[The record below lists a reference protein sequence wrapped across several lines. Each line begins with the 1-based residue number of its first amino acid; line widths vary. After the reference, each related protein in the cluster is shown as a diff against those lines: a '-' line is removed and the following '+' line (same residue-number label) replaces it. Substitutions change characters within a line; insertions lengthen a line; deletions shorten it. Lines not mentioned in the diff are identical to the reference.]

1 MASTM
6 VDVTITKLLSIPEVF
21 SRLDPGQLAGMMT
34 GTVKRSVLGG
44 MIPNPLLRIF
54 LKRASKGVIADI
66 ENIADIR
73 TLAIQGLTENPATL
87 GAFFQNIAHKELSF
101 LINSGLGFGFI
112 LGLFQ
117 MVQLMLFPGNWTLPV
132 GGAVVGYITNW
143 IALKNIFEPINP
155 IKLGPFTLQGMF
167 LKRQFEVSEAFSD
180 YISKFVLNSQRVW

>member
-1 MASTM
+1 
-6 VDVTITKLLSIPEVF
+6 
-21 SRLDPGQLAGMMT
+21 MMT

-54 LKRASKGVIADI
+54 LKRASKGVIAEI

>member
-1 MASTM
+1 
-6 VDVTITKLLSIPEVF
+6 
-21 SRLDPGQLAGMMT
+21 MT
-34 GTVKRSVLGG
+34 STVKRSVLGG
-44 MIPNPLLRIF
+44 IIPNPLLRIF

-117 MVQLMLFPGNWTLPV
+117 MVQLMLFP
-132 GGAVVGYITNW
+132 
-143 IALKNIFEPINP
+143 
-155 IKLGPFTLQGMF
+155 
-167 LKRQFEVSEAFSD
+167 
-180 YISKFVLNSQRVW
+180 